1 MGFDKDDPRPL
12 IDVSKRTTKVNLW
25 MVVSIVVFFI
35 LVGFVVWALW
45 LHPSTSVHQTV
56 PHP

>member
-12 IDVSKRTTKVNLW
+12 INVNKRTTRVNLW
-25 MVVSIVVFFI
+25 MVVSVIVFFI
-35 LVGFVVWALW
+35 VAGIVVWALW
-45 LHPSTSVHQTV
+45 LHPAASMHEAV